1 MVPVEPATA
10 LLTKLT
16 GTLMSS
22 PPRSRMLSAMV
33 SPPGLASCAW
43 MRGRSDWGSDRE
55 IFTGWI
61 SLMVTSGLAVEMP
74 LVVLLEEL
82 EEVELTMLPGWIRI
96 GPVLPFTGERM
107 VVYSRFSRADS
118 TLALA
123 SR

>member
-1 MVPVEPATA
+1 MVPVAPATA

-16 GTLMSS
+16 GTVMSS
-22 PPRSRMLSAMV
+22 PPTSRMFMV
-33 SPPGLASCAW
+33 MVRPPGLVSCPW
-43 MRGRSDWGSDRE
+43 MRGRSDWGRASE
-55 IFTGWI
+55 ILIGWI

-74 LVVLLEEL
+74 LVVLLVEL
-82 EEVELTMLPGWIRI
+82 EEVELTMLPGWISI

-107 VVYSRFSRADS
+107 VLYSRFSRADS